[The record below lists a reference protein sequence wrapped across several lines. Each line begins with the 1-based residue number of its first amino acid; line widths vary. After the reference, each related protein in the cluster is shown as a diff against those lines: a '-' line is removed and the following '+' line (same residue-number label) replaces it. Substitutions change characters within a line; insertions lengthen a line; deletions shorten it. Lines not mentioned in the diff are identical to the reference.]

1 MCPYSVGWLGC
12 EACSVVQSSAI
23 GEVVVAFCHRGKCFV
38 EECSGKYWSDWGR
51 WCSKEG
57 RGGYN
62 VSLWKIIYLF

>member
-1 MCPYSVGWLGC
+1 MRQ
-12 EACSVVQSSAI
+12 CSVVQSSAI

-57 RGGYN
+57 R
-62 VSLWKIIYLF
+62 IQR